1 MYYNAD
7 LISVKQIYANDS
19 KLFSSVFLLKLDNYI
34 GSTFYV
40 KSISKHI
47 VYRL

>member
-19 KLFSSVFLLKLDNYI
+19 KLFSS
-34 GSTFYV
+34 
-40 KSISKHI
+40 ISFSDMSFF
-47 VYRL
+47 